1 MNVKEIKADMEMKGL
16 YFNHIEFKRTR
27 DITNGEV
34 QIDITPR
41 YEKEENINR
50 IVINTKITK
59 QKEMSLV
66 VEVIGEFVFN
76 SNIDDMEL
84 QNKMM
89 RSNAVAMMLPFIR
102 AMVTQITAQ
111 PNLMPI
117 IIPTINASRIIEK
130 EQQ

>member
-84 QNKMM
+84 QNK
-89 RSNAVAMMLPFIR
+89 
-102 AMVTQITAQ
+102 
-111 PNLMPI
+111 
-117 IIPTINASRIIEK
+117 
-130 EQQ
+130 